1 VSRQQYLQELLKY
14 WQDKAGESLEA
25 ARDEFQAGRY
35 AFTVNR
41 LYYVCFYVI
50 TAVFLQENI
59 VTKKHSGLRAA
70 FHRDFVKTGRVNVH
84 QGKLFDELFE
94 ARQRGDY
101 VGLIFFDREEVED
114 WVQRTSE
121 FLQEL
126 ISLLKT

>member
-1 VSRQQYLQELLKY
+1 MSRQQYLPELLKY

-35 AFTVNR
+35 AFTV
-41 LYYVCFYVI
+41 YFCFYVI

-70 FHRDFVKTGRVNVH
+70 FHRDFVKTGRVNVRP
-84 QGKLFDELFE
+84 GKLFDELFE